1 MVNLSKKSS
10 GLNPHALNDNID
22 INGIKMDE
30 HVNHDKGHIRR
41 YALKVMAAASG
52 FNLQSIMF
60 CTENDTPSGTTIHLT
75 TPNGIVNVNSLFSL
89 AVFIALTW
97 NPSDPSN
104 RLIEDDAT
112 ACLPGPPVAKD
123 LVINTMNL
131 MKK

>member
-1 MVNLSKKSS
+1 MVELTREEE
-10 GLNPHALNDNID
+10 DNEFSD
-22 INGIKMDE
+22 GI
-30 HVNHDKGHIRR
+30 GRI
-41 YALKVMAAASG
+41 
-52 FNLQSIMF
+52 
-60 CTENDTPSGTTIHLT
+60 DTPGGTTIHLT

-104 RLIEDDAT
+104 RLIEDDTT
-112 ACLPGPPVAKD
+112 ACLPGPLVAED